1 MSASGKVTRLP
12 RLLLAAGL
20 AALAAAPLPLLA
32 QDVRVTVEDVT
43 DDRYSKGTL
52 GGGLRLAVKPV
63 GDGLDGA
70 QGARV
75 VVRSARDD
83 QGASLLPDEPKT
95 PDFRATNVN
104 AGRLELDLKC
114 PSRKAATVS
123 VSGTLE
129 LFVPKRDP
137 NAVVRVDDA
146 LARPDKPLASK
157 GLKAAKVEVTV
168 LSRKRYD
175 EEKKKQKLDD
185 AKIAEI
191 KAEAKRRGMDE
202 KEVEALIELAKA
214 FEGLGGDVPQNA
226 VILTGKEADLDRIQS
241 VKILDPAGEEVEVGG
256 SSSSSDGKTKTMVLA
271 PRKTPPA
278 KSALVFTILTD
289 RSVVPVPFELKEVPL
304 P

>member
-1 MSASGKVTRLP
+1 MSATGMASR
-12 RLLLAAGL
+12 RSRLLAA
-20 AALAAAPLPLLA
+20 AALAALLPAGERLLA

-43 DDRYSKGTL
+43 DDRYSKGPA
-52 GGGLRLAVKPV
+52 GGGLRLALKPI

-75 VVRSARDD
+75 VVRSAKDD
-83 QGASLLPDEPKT
+83 QGVSLLPDEPKT

-104 AGRLELDLKC
+104 AGRLDVDLKS

-129 LFVPKRDP
+129 LFVPRRDP
-137 NAVVRVDDA
+137 NAVVKVDDA
-146 LARPDKPLASK
+146 LAKPDRPLASK

-168 LSRKRYD
+168 LSRKRYE

-191 KAEAKRRGMDE
+191 KAEAKKRGVDE

-214 FEGLGGDVPQNA
+214 FEGLGGDVPENA
-226 VILTGKEADLDRIQS
+226 VILTGKEAELDRIQS
-241 VKILDPAGEEVEVGG
+241 VKILDPAGEEVDVGG
-256 SSSSSDGKTKTMVLA
+256 SSSSSDGKTKTMVLQ

-278 KSALVFTILTD
+278 RSALVFTILTD
-289 RSVVPVPFELKEVPL
+289 KSVVPVPFELKEVPL